1 MIALTVG
8 VCPAQLVGQA
18 LTGLFVPGPPSLLK
32 AQPGKQGQLF
42 FTALLFSI
50 CKVSLQNGLGNF
62 KEVS

>member
-18 LTGLFVPGPPSLLK
+18 LTGLFVLGPPSLLK

-50 CKVSLQNGLGNF
+50 CKVSL
-62 KEVS
+62 